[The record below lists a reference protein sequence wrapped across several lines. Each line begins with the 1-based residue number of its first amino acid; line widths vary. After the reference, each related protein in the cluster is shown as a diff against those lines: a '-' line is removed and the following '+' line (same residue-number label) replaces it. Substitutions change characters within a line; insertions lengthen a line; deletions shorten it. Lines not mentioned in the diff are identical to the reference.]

1 MEGGCSFQY
10 SSMLIHGFPEEE
22 IRETLLEEGITPD
35 QPSLHLD
42 IQQAEPSPQGNVTQ
56 PAIAADRAAVCAG
69 CGEAIYDRYVVFA
82 VDKPWHSRCLR
93 CCVCGL
99 VLGSELTC
107 FSKDA
112 AIYCKDDYY
121 RRFCVK
127 QCSRCQLGIL
137 ASEMVMRA
145 KEEVYHLSCFTC
157 AVCGRA
163 LVTGDLFGTR
173 HGLVYC
179 QEHFEPPGRAGN
191 EARLMDSLAELALQG
206 DEGLDAGPGN
216 TEWPSKLNGSSR
228 KRRLQSEGD
237 EFHSACTEGEQTVGE
252 PRYPGQQKAKRIR
265 TCFKHHQLRTMESY
279 FAVKHNPDGKDWEQL
294 SKKTGLPKRVLQ
306 VWFQNARA
314 KLRKS
319 LLQEEN
325 TDSDTVPEIQ
335 EAARSP
341 GTQPALGPLGPPSP
355 LFSIQGSPLPPNPQP
370 TMAPIFLNVDPSKS
384 DEPLRTIDHS
394 SLC

>member
-1 MEGGCSFQY
+1 MDGGCSFQY

-22 IRETLLEEGITPD
+22 IRETMLEEGITPH

-42 IQQAEPSPQGNVTQ
+42 MQQGVPPDLALK
-56 PAIAADRAAVCAG
+56 AAVCAG

-82 VDKPWHSRCLR
+82 VDKPWHSRCLK
-93 CCVCGL
+93 CCVCDL
-99 VLGSELTC
+99 ILGSELTC
-107 FSKDA
+107 FSKDG

-179 QEHFEPPGRAGN
+179 QEHFEPPGREED
-191 EARLMDSLAELALQG
+191 EARLMDSLSDLALRG
-206 DEGLDAGPGN
+206 DEGMEADRGDA
-216 TEWPSKLNGSSR
+216 EWPRQSGGGR
-228 KRRLQSEGD
+228 KRRGSRLQSEGD
-237 EFHSACTEGEQTVGE
+237 DFYPAYTEGEQPLGE
-252 PRYPGQQKAKRIR
+252 PRYSGQQKAKRIR
-265 TCFKHHQLRTMESY
+265 TCFKHHQLRTLESY

-325 TDSDTVPEIQ
+325 TDSDTVPDTQ

-341 GTQPALGPLGPPSP
+341 STQQTPGPLGPPSP
-355 LFSIQGSPLPPNPQP
+355 LFSSQGSSPPCPLPPPRP
-370 TMAPIFLNVDPSKS
+370 TMAPIFLNIDPNGPA
-384 DEPLRTIDHS
+384 DPLQTIDHTN
-394 SLC
+394 LC